1 MRLFRADLHIHT
13 CLSPCAEL
21 DMTPRT
27 VVREALRA
35 RLDIIAVCDHN
46 SGENVPA
53 VRRLAKA
60 AGMVVIPGMEITSR
74 EEVHVLALFEH
85 ARELEAMQRQVYAHL
100 PDRGEAKAPGQQLVV
115 NEQDEVVRFNRKL
128 LPGAVS
134 LSLEDTIDRIHSL
147 DGIAIASHID
157 REGFGIIGQLG
168 FIPPGLPLDAL
179 EIAFGDPSVAGATS
193 LPFVTSSDAHQP
205 DLVGSKFTSFY
216 MEAPSFREIKQA
228 LAGRGGR
235 RASL

>member
-1 MRLFRADLHIHT
+1 MKRFRADLHIHT
-13 CLSPCAEL
+13 CLSPCAQL
-21 DMTPRT
+21 DMTPQT
-27 VVREALRA
+27 VVREAVRA

-53 VRRLAKA
+53 VRRLARA
-60 AGMVVIPGMEITSR
+60 AGIAAIPGMEITSR

-85 ARELEAMQRQVYAHL
+85 ARELAAMQRQVYAHL
-100 PDRGEAKAPGQQLVV
+100 PDRGEAKGSGPQLVV
-115 NEQDEVVRFNRKL
+115 NERDEVVRFNRKL
-128 LPGAVS
+128 LAGAVS
-134 LSLEDTIDRIHSL
+134 FSLEDTVDRIHSL
-147 DGIAIASHID
+147 GGIAIASHVD

-168 FIPPGLPLDAL
+168 FIPPGLPLDGL
-179 EIAFGDPSVAGATS
+179 EIAFGDPSVVGATS

-205 DLVGSKFTSFY
+205 ELVGSKFTTFY
-216 MEAPSFREIKQA
+216 LEAPVFREIKEA

>member
-1 MRLFRADLHIHT
+1 MRLFRADLHVHT
-13 CLSPCAEL
+13 CLSPCADL

-27 VVREALRA
+27 VVRQALRA
-35 RLDIIAVCDHN
+35 GLDIIAVCDHN

-53 VRRLAKA
+53 VRRLARA
-60 AGMVVIPGMEITSR
+60 AGMVVIPGMEVTSR

-85 ARELEAMQRQVYAHL
+85 TRQLGAMQRLVYAHL
-100 PDRGEAKAPGQQLVV
+100 PDRGAARAPGQQLVV
-115 NEQDEVVRFNRKL
+115 NERDEVVRFNRKL
-128 LPGAVS
+128 LHGAVS
-134 LSLEDTIDRIHSL
+134 LSLEDTVDRIHSL

-179 EIAFGDPSVAGATS
+179 EIAFGDTSAAGATS

-205 DLVGSKFTSFY
+205 DVVGSKFTTFY
-216 MEAPSFREIKQA
+216 MAAPSLREIREA
-228 LAGRGGR
+228 LGGRGGR
-235 RASL
+235 RASH